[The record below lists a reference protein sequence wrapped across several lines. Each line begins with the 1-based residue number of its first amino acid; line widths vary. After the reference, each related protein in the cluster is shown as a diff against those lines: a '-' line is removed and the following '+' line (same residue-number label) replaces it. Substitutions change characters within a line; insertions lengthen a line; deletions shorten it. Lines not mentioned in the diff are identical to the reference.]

1 MSVKIGK
8 NYWIGNSSTNLKGVK
23 LVDNVTVALNSVI
36 TKSYRMASLY
46 AIFYN
51 KSHGLQGCIPFLFFF
66 NNFLIKSVSKGN
78 GK

>member
-36 TKSYRMASLY
+36 TKSSPSNCLIGSCPAPL
-46 AIFYN
+46 IN
-51 KSHGLQGCIPFLFFF
+51 KI
-66 NNFLIKSVSKGN
+66 
-78 GK
+78 